1 MEEQFVTLDNGL
13 VEYRRKVD
21 DEWVIVLLTRKFLA
35 STDKR
40 IIATYLDVAVQKV
53 LAGGTTDAN

>member
-21 DEWVIVLLTRKFLA
+21 AEWVTVLLTRKFLA

-40 IIATYLDVAVQKV
+40 VIDTYLDAAVQKV